1 MQRTGADSVVT
12 SVFGLLLAA
21 LTAGCAQPEAA
32 VDREAEKRAS
42 FTREEIPGERW
53 QEMETVFP
61 PYPLEKNLI
70 KMQLTGPATF
80 TFLVDQES
88 INVGDDAVVRY
99 TVVARSRTGTDNVI
113 FEGLRCEDALIK
125 PYAFGTA
132 DKTWAPAS
140 GEDWSP
146 ITKRQRNDYRH
157 DLYKF
162 YFCVYGYPQR
172 DSDRAIAALKRGIPL
187 PEDRGH

>member
-1 MQRTGADSVVT
+1 MKRTGADSVAAPIV
-12 SVFGLLLAA
+12 GLLLAVLA
-21 LTAGCAQPEAA
+21 GGCAQSEPA
-32 VDREAEKRAS
+32 VDRESEKRAS

-53 QEMETVFP
+53 KELETVLP
-61 PYPLEKNLI
+61 PYPLEENLI

-80 TFLVDQES
+80 TFLVDKKS
-88 INVGDDAVVRY
+88 INVGDDAVIRY

-113 FEGLRCEDALIK
+113 FEGLRCEEALIK

-132 DKTWAPAS
+132 DRTWSPAT

-146 ITKRQRNDYRH
+146 ITKQRRNDYRH

-162 YFCVYGYPQR
+162 YFCIYGFPQR
-172 DSDRAIAALKRGIPL
+172 DSSRAIAALKRGIPL